1 MADRRAQLALEEA
14 ILRDIEQ
21 LKEKAQSEWSGLL

>member
-1 MADRRAQLALEEA
+1 MSSSKTNSTLAAL

-21 LKEKAQSEWSGLL
+21 LKEKAKGGTEKS